1 MTLQNCFSHPSL
13 IIPIKLTPG
22 QQIGQ
27 GLLIANHLD
36 ESLWWANQKHSAA
49 IRSYLSHSF
58 LSAGAHTAASPF
70 HQPATAMSAIMGSQ
84 NHFLEPNRQKLDFL
98 HPILLCK
105 ITYWAP
111 AKDTLTLTHKAA
123 LILNPCE
130 WGTLLYSLCHT

>member
-27 GLLIANHLD
+27 GQLIANHLD
-36 ESLWWANQKHSAA
+36 ESLWWANQKHSAV

-58 LSAGAHTAASPF
+58 CRCTHRCCALSP
-70 HQPATAMSAIMGSQ
+70 PATGMTAIMRSQ

-111 AKDTLTLTHKAA
+111 SKDTLTRTHKAA

-130 WGTLLYSLCHT
+130 WATLLHSLCHT